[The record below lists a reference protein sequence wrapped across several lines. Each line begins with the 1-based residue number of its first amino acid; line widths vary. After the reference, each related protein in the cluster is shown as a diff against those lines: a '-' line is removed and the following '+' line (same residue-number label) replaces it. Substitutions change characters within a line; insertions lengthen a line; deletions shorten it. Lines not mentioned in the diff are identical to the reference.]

1 MFSFLT
7 KNNIDSILKDHMFLL
22 KLSYKKFARFK
33 FFEHDDNFC
42 NRNGR
47 KFEMVKNML
56 IVIWSE
62 LQHAEQILL
71 LIFGEMI
78 RHSFAIDSVLRLHE
92 YDPLE
97 PCNAVHSTYNCPGC
111 SVSNR

>member
-1 MFSFLT
+1 MITFV
-7 KNNIDSILKDHMFLL
+7 
-22 KLSYKKFARFK
+22 
-33 FFEHDDNFC
+33 C

-56 IVIWSE
+56 IVFWSD
-62 LQHAEQILL
+62 LQHDEQILL
-71 LIFGEMI
+71 LIFGEKI
-78 RHSFAIDSVLRLHE
+78 RHSFAIDFVLRLHE

-111 SVSNR
+111 FVLNR